1 MMQNRCAADP
11 LVEGP
16 PLRQVAKNLIEADGQ
31 RLLYFAGCDYFRFA
45 SHPLILRAIDQALR
59 PGGLNVAASRFTT
72 GNNPLYREAETRIA
86 EFFEVAD
93 ALLLPTGYVT
103 NLVVTQ
109 ALAAEVTHAF
119 ADERAHVCVT
129 DAARFLN
136 CLLTHFPHRDATAL
150 ARRLRRLPASARPL
164 VLTDG
169 LFSGNGAVAPLA
181 DYLAA
186 LPARGWLLV
195 DDAHGAGTLGA
206 QGQGSPEHGG
216 VRDERLIQTLTFSKA
231 FGVYGG
237 AVLCPP
243 GLRALLAT
251 GSHLFA
257 GSTPL
262 PLPLVAGV
270 LAALAAMRAQGPT
283 RRRRL
288 QSHAAWLRGE
298 LRAAGQP
305 AEDQPGPIFPVHLAS
320 EAARESLC
328 RRLLQAGIYPSFIR
342 YPGGPEAGYF
352 RFVLSSEHTRA
363 NVAALAAVLMAA
375 PSA

>member
-45 SHPLILRAIDQALR
+45 SHPAILRAIDLALR

-72 GNNPLYREAETRIA
+72 GNHPLYREAELRIA
-86 EFFEVAD
+86 EFFEAAD

-103 NLVVTQ
+103 NLAVTQ

-136 CLLTHFPHRDATAL
+136 CPLIRFPHRDAVAL

-169 LFSGNGAVAPLA
+169 MFSGNGAVAPLA

-195 DDAHGAGTLGA
+195 DDAHGVGTLGA
-206 QGQGSPEHGG
+206 QGQGTPEHGG
-216 VRDERLIQTLTFSKA
+216 VRDDRLIQTLTFSKA

-243 GLRALLAT
+243 GLRARLAT

-270 LAALAAMRAQGPT
+270 LAALTAMRAQGPA

-288 QSHAAWLRGE
+288 QAHAAWLRGE

-305 AEDQPGPIFPVHLAS
+305 VEDQPGPIFPFHLAS
-320 EAARESLC
+320 EAARESLR

-363 NVAALAAVLMAA
+363 NVAALATVLMAA
-375 PSA
+375 PNA